1 MFFRSLI
8 FVPGN
13 SKRFID
19 KAETLDADVV
29 CFDLEDSVPLNEKDT
44 ARQMIAEVL
53 AKQNVNK
60 KIKNVYVRIN
70 SFESGLSSLDLN
82 TIIQKGLD
90 GIVIPKTDDAI
101 EVIEI
106 KNLISSLEYDREIE
120 KDSIKIMASIES
132 AKGVVNAFSIA
143 KSDPRVKALV
153 FGVFDYLYDMRLDYV
168 DNQSIQY
175 SYAHTKIPVD
185 ARAAGILAI
194 DAIWQQVDDIEG
206 LKKDAMIG
214 KQLGYA
220 GKSVVH
226 PSQIEP
232 VHRVFIPSK
241 GEIEWAK
248 KVIEAL
254 DHALAGGEKEEE
266 GRSKGAIKL
275 EGKMIDAVHY
285 KQAKAILEITETAKG
300 STIA

>member
-13 SKRFID
+13 SKRFLD
-19 KAETLDADVV
+19 KANTLNADVV
-29 CFDLEDSVPLNEKDT
+29 CFDLEDSVPLNEKVT
-44 ARQMIAEVL
+44 ARQMIAGVL
-53 AKQNVNK
+53 AKQNANK

-120 KDSIKIMASIES
+120 KDSIKIVASIES

-168 DNQSIQY
+168 ENQSIQY
-175 SYAHTKIPVD
+175 SYARTKIPID
-185 ARAAGILAI
+185 ARAAGIVAI
-194 DAIWQQVDDIEG
+194 DAIWQKVDDIEG

-226 PSQIEP
+226 PSQIDP
-232 VHRVFIPSK
+232 VHRVFMPSK
-241 GEIEWAK
+241 SEIEWAK
-248 KVIEAL
+248 KIIEAL
-254 DHALAGGEKEEE
+254 DHALGGAGEE

-285 KQAKAILEITETAKG
+285 KQAKAILDMAETAKG
-300 STIA
+300 STIS